1 MTQQIVGDVKV
12 HNIPHKDTAGENVV
26 IFDSKENILKS
37 RTLTELKT
45 DIGSS
50 VLKSTGVAV
59 TWAEDT
65 TVDGYTHKGTVTLKG
80 CTTDYAPFVV
90 LPADIAASGD
100 YCPVA
105 ESGTDCVYIW
115 GNKTE
120 TSTDFTVDVVA
131 VL

>member
-12 HNIPHKDTAGENVV
+12 HNLPHKESAGENVV
-26 IFDSKENILKS
+26 IFDSDEKILKS

-50 VLKSTGVAV
+50 VLKSTGASV
-59 TWAEDT
+59 TWALDK
-65 TVDGYTHKGTVTLKG
+65 TVDGFTYKGTVALTG
-80 CTTDYAPFVV
+80 CTADHAPFVV
-90 LPADIAASGD
+90 LPADIAASGE

-115 GNKTE
+115 GNITAD
-120 TSTDFTVDVVA
+120 TDFTVDVIA